1 MNSTGSALVVIRTS
15 SKFLSPGKNELLLK
29 WKLPTCPAMYIV
41 HSISIKLEGFN
52 VRLLSEWTQRILSV
66 TILLNRRL
74 NSNITIIPQP
84 SQSQAGLPDV
94 CNWFS
99 VHGLA
104 IEVAHNAWWSACGQ
118 FSTTGA
124 DLIFVCTISVLVFIG
139 KILFVRLI
147 VWVSQRTNSLRKML
161 LRTEID
167 KNLVSH

>member
-1 MNSTGSALVVIRTS
+1 MNSTRSALVVIRTS
-15 SKFLSPGKNELLLK
+15 SKFLSGQERAASQVDVAN
-29 WKLPTCPAMYIV
+29 LPSHV
-41 HSISIKLEGFN
+41 HSISIKLEGFK

-84 SQSQAGLPDV
+84 SQNQAGLPDV

-104 IEVAHNAWWSACGQ
+104 IEVAHNVWWSACGQ

-124 DLIFVCTISVLVFIG
+124 DLIFVCTISDLIFIG
-139 KILFVRLI
+139 KILFVKLRYESSTLI
-147 VWVSQRTNSLRKML
+147 LYKELSSPIFQSCLSVRHR
-161 LRTEID
+161 
-167 KNLVSH
+167 

>member
-1 MNSTGSALVVIRTS
+1 MNSTRSALVVIRTS
-15 SKFLSPGKNELLLK
+15 SKFLSPGKNELLPK
-29 WKLPTCPAMYIV
+29 WMLPTCPDIV
-41 HSISIKLEGFN
+41 HSISIKLEGFK

-84 SQSQAGLPDV
+84 SQNQVGLRDV
-94 CNWFS
+94 CNCFS

-104 IEVAHNAWWSACGQ
+104 IEVAHNVWWSACGQ

-124 DLIFVCTISVLVFIG
+124 DLIFVCTISVLVFRG
-139 KILFVRLI
+139 KILFVKLI
-147 VWVSQRTNSLRKML
+147 VWASQRTNSLRKML
-161 LRTEID
+161 HRTEID

>member
-1 MNSTGSALVVIRTS
+1 MYWVNSKRSALVAIRTS

-29 WKLPTCPAMYIV
+29 WMLPTCPAMYIQ
-41 HSISIKLEGFN
+41 SPSKGFK

-74 NSNITIIPQP
+74 NSNITIIPQR
-84 SQSQAGLPDV
+84 SQNQAGLPDV

-104 IEVAHNAWWSACGQ
+104 IEVAHNVWWSACGQ

-124 DLIFVCTISVLVFIG
+124 DLIFVCTKSVLVIIG
-139 KILFVRLI
+139 KILFVKLI
-147 VWVSQRTNSLRKML
+147 AWASQRIHWGKCCFGPKLTK
-161 LRTEID
+161 I
-167 KNLVSH
+167 